1 MFGRFTQGAQLKI
14 PPSSY
19 MPLCR
24 EIEGLMETPHR
35 PTEDARRFLANCFL
49 FQGLAPEDR
58 AQLVGRAQIRR
69 FAAGD
74 VIFHQGSPGSSMMA
88 VITGQVRISISSP
101 EGKELLLAMIQPGEM
116 FGEIALLDGKER
128 SADARA
134 QTACSLAV
142 LDRREV
148 LVFLERHPEAWVRIV
163 EMLCERFRE
172 NTQHAAEVSL
182 LQLPARLAKA
192 LLRLDAERAPGS
204 KPMSQRELGH
214 FVGAARES
222 VNKCLSDWQRR
233 GAIRID
239 DNAIVI
245 VDRASLEA
253 LAQ

>member
-1 MFGRFTQGAQLKI
+1 
-14 PPSSY
+14 
-19 MPLCR
+19 
-24 EIEGLMETPHR
+24 MER

-49 FQGLAPEDR
+49 FQGLGSEER
-58 AQLVGRAQIRR
+58 VQLVSRARIRR
-69 FAAGD
+69 YAAGE
-74 VIFHQGSPGSSMMA
+74 VIFLQGSPGASMMA
-88 VITGQVRISISSP
+88 VLNGEVRISISSP
-101 EGKELLLAMIQPGEM
+101 DGKELLLAILHPGEV

-148 LVFLERHPEAWVRIV
+148 LVFLERHPEALVRIV
-163 EMLCERFRE
+163 EVLCERFRE

-192 LLRLDAERAPGS
+192 LLRMDGERAQGS
-204 KPMSQRELGH
+204 KPLSQRELGNLI
-214 FVGAARES
+214 GAARES

-245 VDRASLEA
+245 LDRPSLEA

>member
-1 MFGRFTQGAQLKI
+1 
-14 PPSSY
+14 
-19 MPLCR
+19 
-24 EIEGLMETPHR
+24 METPQR
-35 PTEDARRFLANCFL
+35 PTDDPRRLIANCFL
-49 FQGLAPEDR
+49 FQGLGSEER
-58 AQLVGRAQIRR
+58 LQLVSRARIRR
-69 FAAGD
+69 FAAND
-74 VIFHQGSPGSSMMA
+74 VIFLQGSPGASMMA
-88 VITGQVRISISSP
+88 VLSGQVRISISSP
-101 EGKELLLAMIQPGEM
+101 DGKELLLAIVQPGEV

-182 LQLPARLAKA
+182 LHLPARLAKA
-192 LLRLDAERAPGS
+192 LLRVESERAPGS
-204 KPMSQRELGH
+204 KPLSQRELGNMI
-214 FVGAARES
+214 GAARES

-239 DNAIVI
+239 DNDIVI
-245 VDRASLEA
+245 LDRASIEA
-253 LAQ
+253 LAR